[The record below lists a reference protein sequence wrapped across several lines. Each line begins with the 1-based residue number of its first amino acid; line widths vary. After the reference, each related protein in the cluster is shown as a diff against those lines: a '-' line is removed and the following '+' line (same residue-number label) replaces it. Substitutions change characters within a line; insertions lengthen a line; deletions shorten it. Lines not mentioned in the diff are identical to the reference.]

1 MKKILLIQ
9 TGGTIAMQAQLDGA
23 VLDPDRW
30 SNQLYKQIPS
40 LNKIANIDVEPLFLK
55 IVQICIHTIGILY

>member
-9 TGGTIAMQAQLDGA
+9 TGGTIAMQAQLDGV

-30 SNQLYKQIPS
+30 SDQLYKQIPT
-40 LNKIANIDVEPLFLK
+40 LNEIADIDVHPLFSK
-55 IVQICIHTIGILY
+55 IVPIYILIIGIH

>member
-9 TGGTIAMQAQLDGA
+9 TGGTIAIQAQLDGV

-30 SNQLYKQIPS
+30 SKQLCKQM
-40 LNKIANIDVEPLFLK
+40 
-55 IVQICIHTIGILY
+55 TI

>member
-9 TGGTIAMQAQLDGA
+9 TGGTIAMQAQLDGV
-23 VLDPDRW
+23 VLDPNRW

-40 LNKIANIDVEPLFLK
+40 LNKIADIDVCL
-55 IVQICIHTIGILY
+55 LYTSPSPRDIS